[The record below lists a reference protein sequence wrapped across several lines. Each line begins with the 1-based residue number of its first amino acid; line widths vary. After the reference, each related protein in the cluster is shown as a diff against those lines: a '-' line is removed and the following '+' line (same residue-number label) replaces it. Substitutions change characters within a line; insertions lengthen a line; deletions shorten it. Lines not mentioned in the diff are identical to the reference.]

1 MPGPSDRPPIWGE
14 LPLLIDTS
22 AFSRAQHPQV
32 REDWANAL
40 YADRLRISTVA
51 RLEILLTARDGRTFD
66 ELAEELSTV
75 RTAPLTA
82 TITRAA
88 EDAMRTLSHRSAGA
102 QRIPIAD
109 YLLAAAAQ
117 DLGAAVIHYDRD
129 YDTLAEVMAFES
141 IWLAPRGSLP

>member
-1 MPGPSDRPPIWGE
+1 VWGE

-32 REDWANAL
+32 REHWAHAL
-40 YADRLRISTVA
+40 YTDRLRISPVA
-51 RLEILLTARDGRTFD
+51 KLEILLTARDGGTFD
-66 ELAEELSTV
+66 ELAEELSAV
-75 RTAPLTA
+75 RAAPLTA
-82 TITRAA
+82 KVARAA
-88 EDAMRTLSHRSAGA
+88 EDTMRILAHRSAGA

-117 DLGAAVIHYDRD
+117 ELGAAVIHYDHD

-141 IWLAPRGSLP
+141 VWLASPGSLP